1 MITSEM
7 IYNSIDGKSIG
18 LCMASVFLKVM
29 SDVTLSDFATLC
41 AALAAI
47 TTVAYNVQKIL
58 KQIKDNKNN
67 K

>member
-1 MITSEM
+1 
-7 IYNSIDGKSIG
+7 
-18 LCMASVFLKVM
+18 MASVFLKVM

-67 K
+67 KL